1 MNEQKIII
9 DILSEDKI
17 LNKDIFGKIDYSI
30 LTKIISSH
38 LFIPTFYSLLNKKK
52 YIEYVPKNFKK
63 FIKKIYA
70 INKNRN
76 KILKEEVLFLSDVL
90 KKARIKH
97 VFIKGAS
104 NIFANI
110 YNDYGERMVGDI
122 DFLIDKSDSEKV
134 LSLLNSKGYFSKIA
148 IKSNYKFRHLP
159 RMTNSKKTFAI
170 EPHTNI
176 IDNPKD
182 VISTKNI
189 LKNKI
194 KINDIWMPC
203 YEDKFYINI
212 LNKTINDNA
221 RHMLSYDFRNI
232 YDYMVLNKK
241 IKGKI
246 DFRKD
251 TVLNYIKIL
260 AELGIYK
267 DKSGKTRFGF
277 FDKFRFRMK
286 ESVFLFRKI
295 DNTIVIYFLRI
306 KKLLS
311 KFKKLFRVK

>member
-9 DILSEDKI
+9 DILSEDQI
-17 LNKDIFGKIDYSI
+17 LNKDIFSKIDYSI

-38 LFIPTFYSLLNKKK
+38 LFIPTFYSLLKKK
-52 YIEYVPKNFKK
+52 NYIEYLPKDFKM
-63 FIKKIYA
+63 FIKKIYI

-76 KILKEEVLFLSDVL
+76 KILKDEVLFLSNVL
-90 KKARIKH
+90 TKARIEH

-110 YNDYGERMVGDI
+110 YDDYGERMVGDI
-122 DFLIDKSDSEKV
+122 DFVIDQIDSEKV
-134 LSLLNSKGYFSKIA
+134 LCLLNSNGYFSKIA
-148 IKSNYKFRHLP
+148 MKKNDKFRHLP

-170 EPHTNI
+170 EPHINI

-182 VISTKNI
+182 IIKTNNI

-203 YEDKFYINI
+203 YEDKFHINI

-221 RHMLSYDFRNI
+221 KHFLSYDFRNI
-232 YDYMVLNKK
+232 YDYIVLNKK
-241 IKGKI
+241 IKGK
-246 DFRKD
+246 FNFEKD
-251 TVLNYIKIL
+251 TVLTYIKIL
-260 AELGIYK
+260 AELDITKVNSDGI
-267 DKSGKTRFGF
+267 RFGF
-277 FDKFRFRMK
+277 FDKFRFRLK

-295 DNTIVIYFLRI
+295 DNLIVVYFLRI
-306 KKLLS
+306 RKLLY
-311 KFKKLFRVK
+311 KFKRLFRVK